1 MIRISRG
8 IGLIVTA
15 GLWWGGVG
23 ATADDVRLCRKAVV
37 IGPDVTLGEVAEL
50 QGEEAEAL
58 KELVVGR
65 IDEAEHMS
73 QITMAS
79 LRAALQEQDVNWA
92 RLSLRGFA
100 TCSIQRGEEAAG
112 KTTAGPADSLAAV
125 PTGEVAS
132 SFPTGAEANAGPTID
147 LLGPTTLRDRVLTW
161 IEQQTGTGRAG
172 LRITWTPR
180 DEGVLAT
187 RAVTDRYE
195 FVPRGHGRIGR
206 LSLRINRYRGIRLVD
221 QYLVTPVVEK
231 RVIAVISTAT
241 IGRGESID
249 PDQIELREVYLDRDD
264 QEVVIDPSL
273 LAGRVA
279 ATVLRPGTL
288 IEERHMRVPLAARRG
303 ELISVRVFV
312 QDLVVAMTARA
323 MKDGAVGDIVEMK
336 NEHRNSRET
345 FMARLVGPQQAV
357 LIDAAIPDKLAQ
369 RSRGLS
375 RTLGGG
381 TP

>member
-1 MIRISRG
+1 
-8 IGLIVTA
+8 
-15 GLWWGGVG
+15 
-23 ATADDVRLCRKAVV
+23 
-37 IGPDVTLGEVAEL
+37 
-50 QGEEAEAL
+50 
-58 KELVVGR
+58 
-65 IDEAEHMS
+65 
-73 QITMAS
+73 
-79 LRAALQEQDVNWA
+79 
-92 RLSLRGFA
+92 
-100 TCSIQRGEEAAG
+100 
-112 KTTAGPADSLAAV
+112 V

-161 IEQQTGTGRAG
+161 IEQQTRTGRAG